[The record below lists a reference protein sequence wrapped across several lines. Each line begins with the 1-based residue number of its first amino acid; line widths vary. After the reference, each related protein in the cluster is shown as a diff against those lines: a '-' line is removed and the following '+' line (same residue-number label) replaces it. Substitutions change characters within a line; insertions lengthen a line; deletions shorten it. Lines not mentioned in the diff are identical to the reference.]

1 VALALAKGFRMRM
14 LSKVKLGMRKVNNAQ
29 NNSLI
34 FSIHP

>member
-1 VALALAKGFRMRM
+1 LLLTKAFRMRM
-14 LSKVKLGMRKVNNAQ
+14 LLKVKLGMRKVNNAQ